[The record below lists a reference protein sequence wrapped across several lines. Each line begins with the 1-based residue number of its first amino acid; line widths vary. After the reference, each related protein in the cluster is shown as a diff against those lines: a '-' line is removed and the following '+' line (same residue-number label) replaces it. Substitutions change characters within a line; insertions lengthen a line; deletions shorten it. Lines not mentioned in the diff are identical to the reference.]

1 MLSAMDSFYT
11 IIYAGIN
18 PASGDKLAVG
28 LFMRGADT
36 LRFAWSKHR
45 TSLIRDLMGVD
56 AQRLLVQN
64 LKALQRKAEEGEA
77 PVDASL
83 FVKEETRRA
92 GAYELNEPYFHYL
105 SRYSSNLLSIG
116 PVTRIELEASEQ
128 RFQDLFRLLVDDRA
142 SAVSSSHAR
151 DIEETKTQL
160 KERIGSRVNWNA
172 EVSQQEV
179 PGLLLPT
186 VRLDFIGRNGK
197 DVIGEVVD
205 FEKREFFLEADL
217 NKLDNVSYALDEQG
231 RLGKAFVVGDE
242 PDANAHPQ
250 QHRAWKAL
258 KASKRIELVPT
269 DEIGR
274 VEEHLIKL
282 DVKPWRVN

>member
-1 MLSAMDSFYT
+1 MDSFYT

-18 PASGDKLAVG
+18 PVSGDKLAVG
-28 LFMRGADT
+28 LFMRGGAM
-36 LRFAWSKHR
+36 LRFAWSRHR
-45 TSLIRDLMGVD
+45 TALVRDLMGAD

-64 LKALQRKAEEGEA
+64 LKTLQRKAEEGETPA
-77 PVDASL
+77 VATL
-83 FVKEETRRA
+83 FVQEEARQA
-92 GAYELNEPYFHYL
+92 GAYELNEPYFRYL
-105 SRYSSNLLSIG
+105 SRYSSNLLSFG
-116 PVTRIELEASEQ
+116 TVTQIELETSEE
-128 RFQDLFRLLVDDRA
+128 RFHDLFRLLVDDRA
-142 SAVSSSHAR
+142 SAVSSSRGR

-217 NKLDNVSYALDEQG
+217 NKLDNVSYALDKQG

-242 PDANAHPQ
+242 PDASAHPH

-258 KASKRIELVPT
+258 QASERIELVPT
-269 DEIGR
+269 NEIAR
-274 VEEHLIKL
+274 VEEHLTKL
-282 DVKPWRVN
+282 DVRPWRAN